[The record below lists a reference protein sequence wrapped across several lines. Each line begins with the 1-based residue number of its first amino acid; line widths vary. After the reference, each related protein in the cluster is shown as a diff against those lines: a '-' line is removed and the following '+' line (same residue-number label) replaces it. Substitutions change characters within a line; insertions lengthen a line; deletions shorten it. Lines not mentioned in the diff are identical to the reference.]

1 MTEVSTL
8 QIDPSNLDEVR
19 NTVLSEMGV
28 FGFDLGEDMAS
39 EVTLKSCIFPGSQ
52 LTLHA
57 YASTGH
63 RFSFANLPFFS
74 IDTLFEG
81 QLRRSLNGGEIM
93 IGADAV
99 VLTHPGP
106 MNIHLIANPE
116 SRLSQGI
123 SCFVSTDA
131 AERLLAAHGLRLS
144 GVDGQV
150 VTEESLAAARSMR
163 SLLFYAHQEFFVRGV
178 AHVSPGRARMFESLL
193 SDHIAEL
200 FSCSGYAEPVLKNIP
215 HWLRLVQTCEGI
227 FKARFAEPISIS
239 DVAAELRV
247 DTRTLQR
254 AFKKYRGVSPS
265 FFLSTLRLEAART
278 RLLMGI
284 RGDTVSSVAHDC
296 GFVHLGRFASR
307 YRAAYGETP
316 KETLSSSRPY
326 RNPTARPR
334 EFELLPKRFHVL

>member
-1 MTEVSTL
+1 MTEISTL
-8 QIDPSNLDEVR
+8 RIDPSNLDEAR

-28 FGFDLGEDMAS
+28 FGFDIGENTAS
-39 EVTLKSCIFPGSQ
+39 EVTLKSCVFPNSQ

-63 RFSFANLPFFS
+63 RFSIANLPFYS

-81 QLRRSLNGGEIM
+81 HLRRSLNGDEIVV
-93 IGADAV
+93 GADAV
-99 VLTHPGP
+99 VLGHPGP
-106 MNIHLIANPE
+106 MNIQLIENPE

-131 AERLLAAHGLRLS
+131 AERLLAAHGLRLRE
-144 GVDGQV
+144 VDGQI

-163 SLLFYAHQEFFVRGV
+163 SFLVYAHQEFFVRGV
-178 AHVSPGRARMFESLL
+178 ANLSPRRARLFESLL

-200 FSCSGYAEPVLKNIP
+200 FSCSGYAEPVLKNVS
-215 HWLRLVQTCEGI
+215 HSFRLVQACEGI
-227 FKARFAEPISIS
+227 FEARFAEPISIA

-254 AFKKYRGVSPS
+254 AFKTYRGVSPS
-265 FFLSTLRLEAART
+265 LFLSTLRLEAART
-278 RLLMGI
+278 RLLMPI

-307 YRAAYGETP
+307 YRAVYGETP
-316 KETLSSSRPY
+316 HETLSCR
-326 RNPTARPR
+326 
-334 EFELLPKRFHVL
+334 V